1 MSAKRQRRGV
11 LTADLLQPRVPEVSV
26 PEVLRA
32 APVLARYAAET
43 WLRAAEWSVGT
54 WFHGA
59 SRMAR
64 AAANGDSPSQLLE
77 MTRGEL
83 REYARQLL
91 GIADVEAQLWRVV
104 APEAT
109 ARGGALPEPAPDA
122 TAAAL
127 RARGAQLLRRS
138 ADVRTVDDTHPAYGR
153 MLGELTPDEA
163 RILRFLFTE
172 GPQPSVDVRTSRPLN
187 VGTQMVGS
195 GLTMI
200 GVLAG
205 CRRPEHV
212 PAYLNN
218 LFRLGLVWFSREPVT
233 DSLRYQVLEVQPDVL
248 AAKRK
253 AGGGRT
259 VRRSIELTP
268 FGKDFCGMVLPIDRS
283 EADTGGPI
291 AKLIE
296 GNSGDS

>member
-1 MSAKRQRRGV
+1 M
-11 LTADLLQPRVPEVSV
+11 
-26 PEVLRA
+26 LRA

-54 WFHGA
+54 WFHAA

-64 AAANGDSPSQLLE
+64 AAANGDSPGQLLE

-83 REYARQLL
+83 REYTRQLL
-91 GIADVEAQLWRVV
+91 GIADIEAQLWRVI
-104 APEAT
+104 APEAR
-109 ARGGALPEPAPDA
+109 ALGGALPEPAPDA

-127 RARGAQLLRRS
+127 RSRGAQLLRRA
-138 ADVRTVDDTHPAYGR
+138 ADVHTVDDTHPAYGR
-153 MLGELTPDEA
+153 MLAELTPDEA
-163 RILRFLFTE
+163 RILRFLFTD

-205 CRRPEHV
+205 CRRPERV

-218 LFRLGLVWFSREPVT
+218 LFRLGLVWFSREPVA

-248 AAKRK
+248 AAKRE

-283 EADTGGPI
+283 EAQTGGPI
-291 AKLIE
+291 AKLSE

>member
-1 MSAKRQRRGV
+1 MSAKRRKRGV
-11 LTADLLQPRVPEVSV
+11 LTTDLLQPRVPEVSV

-32 APVLARYAAET
+32 APVLVRYAAET

-54 WFHGA
+54 WFHAA

-64 AAANGDSPSQLLE
+64 AAANGDSPSELLE
-77 MTRGEL
+77 MTRDEL
-83 REYARQLL
+83 RGYTRQLL
-91 GIADVEAQLWRVV
+91 GIADVEARLWRII

-109 ARGGALPEPAPDA
+109 AVGGALPEAAPDA
-122 TAAAL
+122 AAVAL
-127 RARGAQLLRRS
+127 RSRGAQLLRRS
-138 ADVRTVDDTHPAYGR
+138 ADVRAVDDAHPAYAR
-153 MLGELTPDEA
+153 MLGELAPDEA

-195 GLTMI
+195 GLSMI
-200 GVLAG
+200 GLQAG
-205 CRRPEHV
+205 CRRPERV

-218 LFRLGLVWFSREPVT
+218 LFRLGLVWFSREPVE

-248 AAKRK
+248 AVKRE

-268 FGKDFCGMVLPIDRS
+268 FGKDFCGIVLPVDAL
-283 EADTGGPI
+283 EADAGAPV

-296 GNSGDS
+296 GDNADS

>member
-1 MSAKRQRRGV
+1 MSAKRRKRGAFG
-11 LTADLLQPRVPEVSV
+11 TDLLQPRVPDVSM

-54 WFHGA
+54 WFHAA

-64 AAANGDSPSQLLE
+64 AAANGDSPGELLE
-77 MTRGEL
+77 MTRDEL
-83 REYARQLL
+83 REYTRQLL
-91 GIADVEAQLWRVV
+91 GIADVEARLWRII
-104 APEAT
+104 APEAS
-109 ARGGALPEPAPDA
+109 ALVGTGPDAEPEA

-127 RARGAQLLRRS
+127 RSRGAQLLRRS
-138 ADVRTVDDTHPAYGR
+138 ADVHAVDDTHPAYAR
-153 MLGELTPDEA
+153 MLGELAPDEA

-195 GLTMI
+195 GLSMI
-200 GVLAG
+200 GVQAG
-205 CRRPEHV
+205 CRRPERV

-218 LFRLGLVWFSREPVT
+218 LFRLGLVWFSREPVE
-233 DSLRYQVLEVQPDVL
+233 DSLRYQVLEVQPDVV
-248 AAKRK
+248 ASKRE

-268 FGKDFCGMVLPIDRS
+268 FGKDFCGMVLPL
-283 EADTGGPI
+283 DTPPPD
-291 AKLIE
+291 AESPAPKLIK
-296 GNSGDS
+296 GKAAGS

>member
-1 MSAKRQRRGV
+1 
-11 LTADLLQPRVPEVSV
+11 
-26 PEVLRA
+26 
-32 APVLARYAAET
+32 
-43 WLRAAEWSVGT
+43 
-54 WFHGA
+54 
-59 SRMAR
+59 
-64 AAANGDSPSQLLE
+64 
-77 MTRGEL
+77 
-83 REYARQLL
+83 
-91 GIADVEAQLWRVV
+91 
-104 APEAT
+104 
-109 ARGGALPEPAPDA
+109 
-122 TAAAL
+122 
-127 RARGAQLLRRS
+127 
-138 ADVRTVDDTHPAYGR
+138 